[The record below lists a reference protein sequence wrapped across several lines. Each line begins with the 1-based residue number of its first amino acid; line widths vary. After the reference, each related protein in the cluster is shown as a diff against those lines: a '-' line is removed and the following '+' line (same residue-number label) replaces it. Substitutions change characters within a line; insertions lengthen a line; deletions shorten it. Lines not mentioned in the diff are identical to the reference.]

1 VAERG
6 AERLVLQRDDHR
18 GQAVLSSGFTGVNFS
33 TDDVGYL
40 RSESG
45 AAALAAV
52 AEFELTDTSRIA
64 DIAAVRVRF
73 GDRASVLVETT
84 LLRRRAAT
92 KLGELGPSCQVSNW
106 LFTDEALQQATAA
119 RVAMH
124 RARRLAGTRPDV
136 VVHDATC
143 SIGSELAALRGL
155 GTRAVGSDI
164 DPVRLAMAHHNLGAT
179 ADLCRADALHPVT
192 RDAVVVVDPARRLGG
207 RRRLRFEQHQPGLGQ
222 LIDTYRGRD
231 LVVKCA
237 PGIDFD
243 QLRRL
248 GFDGEVE
255 VTSYRG
261 SVREACLWSA
271 GLAEPAVRR
280 RASILGVLDTGEQI
294 TDAEPDDCPVRPAG
308 RWIVDPDGAVVRAGL
323 VRHYGARHGLWQLDP
338 AIAYLSGDRL
348 PSAIRGFEVLE
359 QLAFDER
366 RLRQALSALDCGALE
381 ILVRGVGVDPDALRR
396 RLRLRGSRPLSV
408 LITRIGSGAAS
419 HAAAYVCRA
428 SR

>member
-1 VAERG
+1 LR
-6 AERLVLQRDDHR
+6 
-18 GQAVLSSGFTGVNFS
+18 FS
-33 TDDVGYL
+33 TDDVDYL

-52 AEFELTDTSRIA
+52 AELELTDATRLA
-64 DIAAVRVRF
+64 DIAAVRARF
-73 GDRASVLVETT
+73 GDRAPVLVETT
-84 LLRRRAAT
+84 LLRRRAGD
-92 KLGELGPSCQVSNW
+92 KLGELGPDFQVSNW

-119 RVAMH
+119 PVALR
-124 RARRLAGTRPDV
+124 RAGRLAGSDGRDVADV

-143 SIGSELAALRGL
+143 SIGTELAALHRSGV
-155 GTRAVGSDI
+155 RAVGSDI
-164 DPVRLAMAHHNLGAT
+164 DPLRLAMARHNLGAA

-207 RRRLRFEQHQPGLGQ
+207 RRRSRLDEHRPTLAE
-222 LIDTYRGRD
+222 LIDAYRGRD

-237 PGIDFD
+237 PGIDFG
-243 QLRRL
+243 QVRRL
-248 GFDGEVE
+248 GFDGEIE
-255 VTSYRG
+255 VTSYQG

-271 GLAEPAVRR
+271 GLAQPGVRR
-280 RASILGVLDTGEQI
+280 RASVLDRGEEI
-294 TDAEPDDCPVRPAG
+294 TDTEPDECPVRPAG

-338 AIAYLSGDRL
+338 DIAYLSGDRL
-348 PSAIRGFEVLE
+348 PSGVRGFEVLE

-381 ILVRGVGVDPDALRR
+381 ILVRGVRVDPDALRR
-396 RLRLRGSRPLSV
+396 RLRPRGDRPLSV
-408 LITRIGSGAAS
+408 VITRIGSGAAG
-419 HAAAYVCRA
+419 HATAFVCRP